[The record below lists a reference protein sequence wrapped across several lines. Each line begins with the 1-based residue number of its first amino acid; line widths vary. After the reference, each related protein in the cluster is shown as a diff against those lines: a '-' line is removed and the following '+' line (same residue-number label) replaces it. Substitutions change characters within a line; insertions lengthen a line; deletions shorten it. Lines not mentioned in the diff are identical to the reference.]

1 MRSASRTGPRIQDGA
16 IAKTPP
22 GQGGVRDAANRP
34 RQELAM
40 KLFMFKSESKSGL
53 HAFTA
58 EPSGG
63 QLPSPYQP
71 WTAVGVVKP
80 DSDPPHGLSRQ
91 AIELS
96 IQEHG
101 FQLWRVNSL
110 SGRVRS

>member
-1 MRSASRTGPRIQDGA
+1 
-16 IAKTPP
+16 
-22 GQGGVRDAANRP
+22 
-34 RQELAM
+34 M
-40 KLFMFKSESKSGL
+40 KLFMFKSESKNGL

-58 EPSGG
+58 EPTGG

-101 FQLWRVNSL
+101 FQLWRVNSP
-110 SGRVRS
+110 GRRVRS